1 VNLESFLGAL
11 RDAGEKA
18 RRRLRILEVRGQPA
32 DHPSLP
38 AFPEGRYLKFVLLTA
53 D

>member
-1 VNLESFLGAL
+1 MDAFVGTL
-11 RDAGEKA
+11 RDAADKT
-18 RRRLRILEVRGQPA
+18 RRPLRILELRGQPA

-38 AFPEGRYLKFVLLTA
+38 AFPEGRYLKFVLCRV